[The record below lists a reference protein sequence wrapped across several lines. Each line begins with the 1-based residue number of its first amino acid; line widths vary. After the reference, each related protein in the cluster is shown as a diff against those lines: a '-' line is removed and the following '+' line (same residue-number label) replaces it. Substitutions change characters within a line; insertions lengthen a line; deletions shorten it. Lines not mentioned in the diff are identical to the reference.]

1 MEQDLWG
8 REQDLQEQD
17 LGAGP
22 LGYEKWGM
30 RRVRPEHGRSR
41 TSGVREEWAIF

>member
-1 MEQDLWG
+1 VEQDLWG

-30 RRVRPEHGRSR
+30 RRRS
-41 TSGVREEWAIF
+41 GG